1 MKRILAAIAA
11 SVLLVPIL
19 PLSAATVTS
28 PLTATATVGTA
39 FSYQITLSVAP
50 SPGYS
55 FSNVPAG
62 LSGNSVTGVLSGTP
76 TSAGTYSVGIGAN
89 VSGVFTSATLVLA
102 VNAAGATTTPP
113 PPPSGCV
120 LPASAGETCGAGN
133 PGPCVLLSCAPSPTA
148 NATITMFRA
157 PGTSTTFA
165 QLAAGLPPNCA
176 YTDNAVTPGQT
187 YSYYAET
194 VLNNQSSGPSNT
206 CAVAIP
212 AAAVAIATP
221 TVSVSFSSPIIDD
234 ATAVTATVAVSGTP
248 APTGSV
254 TLTSGAFS
262 AAAATLA
269 NGSVTIAI
277 PANSLD
283 AGSLS
288 FTAAY
293 TPDAA
298 SSSIYA
304 SAAGT
309 GTLVVTPVAPGALTG
324 TVAN

>member
-1 MKRILAAIAA
+1 
-11 SVLLVPIL
+11 
-19 PLSAATVTS
+19 
-28 PLTATATVGTA
+28 
-39 FSYQITLSVAP
+39 
-50 SPGYS
+50 
-55 FSNVPAG
+55 
-62 LSGNSVTGVLSGTP
+62 
-76 TSAGTYSVGIGAN
+76 
-89 VSGVFTSATLVLA
+89 
-102 VNAAGATTTPP
+102 
-113 PPPSGCV
+113 
-120 LPASAGETCGAGN
+120 
-133 PGPCVLLSCAPSPTA
+133 
-148 NATITMFRA
+148 
-157 PGTSTTFA
+157 
-165 QLAAGLPPNCA
+165 
-176 YTDNAVTPGQT
+176 
-187 YSYYAET
+187 
-194 VLNNQSSGPSNT
+194 
-206 CAVAIP
+206 
-212 AAAVAIATP
+212 
-221 TVSVSFSSPIIDD
+221 
-234 ATAVTATVAVSGTP
+234 
-248 APTGSV
+248 V